1 MADAP
6 DVVIAGGGPVGLAT
20 ALYAARAGLDVV
32 VREPRPGPVDK
43 ACGEGLMPGAVADL
57 AALGVDP
64 PGHRLAG
71 IRYLAD
77 GHSAD
82 APFKHGDGRGV
93 RRTALHRA
101 LSDAVADAGIKVSQ
115 LPVGEVENRGDHV
128 LVDGDPARYLV
139 AADGLHSPVRR
150 MIGADDPATGHRR
163 FGHRVHVEM
172 APWTPYVEVHWATD
186 SEAYVTPVAD
196 DLVGIAILTERQ
208 APFDQLL
215 KEHPLIKERLERRP
229 LSRTRG
235 AGPLRQRSTSRV
247 VGRVLLVG
255 DAAGYVD
262 ALTGEGIALGL
273 AQARTLVDALVRD
286 DPQRYETAYRK
297 LGRRHELLTHAL
309 LRSSRVPAL
318 RRRIVPLAERLPR
331 VFSGV
336 VNQLA
341 RPA

>member
-1 MADAP
+1 MGDVP
-6 DVVIAGGGPVGLAT
+6 DVVVAGGGPVGLAT

-115 LPVGEVENRGDHV
+115 LPVGEVENHDHHV

-150 MIGADDPATGHRR
+150 MIGADDPVSGHRR

-172 APWTPYVEVHWATD
+172 APWTPYVEVHWA
-186 SEAYVTPVAD
+186 
-196 DLVGIAILTERQ
+196 
-208 APFDQLL
+208 
-215 KEHPLIKERLERRP
+215 ERLRGLRDPGRRRP
-229 LSRTRG
+229 
-235 AGPLRQRSTSRV
+235 
-247 VGRVLLVG
+247 GRHR
-255 DAAGYVD
+255 DPHRAAGAVRPAAQGAPVD
-262 ALTGEGIALGL
+262 QGAARATSPL
-273 AQARTLVDALVRD
+273 AHPRRRPAAPALVEPGGR
-286 DPQRYETAYRK
+286 PGAA
-297 LGRRHELLTHAL
+297 GRR
-309 LRSSRVPAL
+309 RRRL
-318 RRRIVPLAERLPR
+318 RRRADRRGHRPRPGPGADPRGRSRAGRSAAVRDGLPQARAPPRAPHPRAAPVLPGARAAAADRAGRRRLPR
-331 VFSGV
+331 VFAGV